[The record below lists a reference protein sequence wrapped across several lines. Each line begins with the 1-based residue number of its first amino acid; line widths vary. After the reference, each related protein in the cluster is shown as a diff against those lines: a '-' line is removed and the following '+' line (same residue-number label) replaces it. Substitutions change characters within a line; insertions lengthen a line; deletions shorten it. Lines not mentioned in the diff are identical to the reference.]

1 MPKQRNAARDPF
13 KQLER
18 LPRRADLTVLGGK
31 RAVGLY
37 LQEDDQTF
45 QPDLLIWLDGQNG
58 MILGSEAI
66 NPQASKDNGVSEALA
81 ALVEALLHPQPIP
94 FLPALLSGAE
104 PAPGSLAAPPKPKPG
119 LPAKITLNDE
129 ALAQAARAVFEPL
142 NVPVEYQAEIPAFDQ
157 AFQSLSRHLGG
168 REDAT
173 PPEPF
178 AWELAHDLLTPLYAA
193 AMRLWETSPWD
204 YMLDHPTVE
213 ITLGAHG
220 PQPDVPKLYASILGA
235 NGEVF
240 GVACYTSLE
249 AFERT
254 LRRGQE
260 LIDSNPNIDAAIEML
275 RQAGAPV
282 EGLDPTMLRMLVGE
296 LLTEQEGLSDSQVQE
311 LMEDALVCF
320 FNTKDECD
328 PTYLDWMKARRLAI
342 SKEGG
347 VPFFTKTSG
356 GEPPRQPDE
365 REARALTAAL
375 DALGQYFGRF
385 GEQLEEGAAVGV
397 PLTLAA
403 QVRLGKDRLM
413 VPVSFTP
420 TEEMYSEDI
429 WLDSEVEGPDEPASA
444 AAVTTV
450 YRFQVMLDWMQDV
463 WRRVELTGDQTLHDL
478 HETIQE
484 AFNWDDDHPYAFFL
498 SGKAWDRATE
508 YTSPYGMNEGDRSA
522 AKYRLENLSLK
533 AGKQFLYIFDFGEEL
548 RHTITLETIQPG
560 KARQDVDYPRITER
574 HGKAPPQYPDLDEDD
589 DEYDEDGDDEE

>member
-66 NPQASKDNGVSEALA
+66 NPQTSKDNGVSEALA

-296 LLTEQEGLSDSQVQE
+296 LLTEQEGLTDSQVQE

-356 GEPPRQPDE
+356 GEPP
-365 REARALTAAL
+365 
-375 DALGQYFGRF
+375 
-385 GEQLEEGAAVGV
+385 
-397 PLTLAA
+397 
-403 QVRLGKDRLM
+403 
-413 VPVSFTP
+413 
-420 TEEMYSEDI
+420 
-429 WLDSEVEGPDEPASA
+429 
-444 AAVTTV
+444 
-450 YRFQVMLDWMQDV
+450 
-463 WRRVELTGDQTLHDL
+463 
-478 HETIQE
+478 
-484 AFNWDDDHPYAFFL
+484 
-498 SGKAWDRATE
+498 
-508 YTSPYGMNEGDRSA
+508 
-522 AKYRLENLSLK
+522 
-533 AGKQFLYIFDFGEEL
+533 
-548 RHTITLETIQPG
+548 
-560 KARQDVDYPRITER
+560 
-574 HGKAPPQYPDLDEDD
+574 
-589 DEYDEDGDDEE
+589 